1 MKDDRDRRDDDRENG
16 TNNDDRK
23 GRTLVFIF
31 QIQLTEHDKLP
42 LLTAFF
48 STTGFSNPSS

>member
-31 QIQLTEHDKLP
+31 QIQLNMISLP
-42 LLTAFF
+42 C
-48 STTGFSNPSS
+48 